1 MRILFVHDLKSS
13 LNYMY
18 SRSSAMVE
26 QFRMSLRGPVAAAAP
41 GRRWARRRPGTRAP
55 GGRGVPWAPWQLRAA
70 RYTTFPEVT
79 RKGPPRDLRGA
90 DNSALGFVSWILR
103 TQKGLSSQSPGELG
117 VPRGCRREGQRAA
130 SRPTT
135 QRGGRGDVSLPPFL
149 LSETPKMLVLHLTER
164 STMAGM
170 RKV

>member
-41 GRRWARRRPGTRAP
+41 GRRWARRGPGTRAP
-55 GGRGVPWAPWQLRAA
+55 GGRCVPWAPWQLRAA

-79 RKGPPRDLRGA
+79 RKGPPRDLRCA
-90 DNSALGFVSWILR
+90 ENPALGFVSWILR
-103 TQKGLSSQSPGELG
+103 PQKGLSSQSPWELG
-117 VPRGCRREGQRAA
+117 VPSGCRRAGELPRDRIPRGAGAELSPCPRSYSQRL
-130 SRPTT
+130 
-135 QRGGRGDVSLPPFL
+135 QKCWFCI
-149 LSETPKMLVLHLTER
+149 
-164 STMAGM
+164 
-170 RKV
+170 